1 MQGQFKLDQLSHCI
15 IVTVYCVVVESCVV
29 VGSCVVVV
37 VESCVV
43 VVVGSCVFVGSINLQ
58 ESGSLCPP

>member
-1 MQGQFKLDQLSHCI
+1 MASCRDNSNSYQLSHCI

-37 VESCVV
+37 VGSCVV
-43 VVVGSCVFVGSINLQ
+43 VGSINLQ